1 MRWLFGPVPSRRF
14 GRSLGIDLFT
24 RKTCTFNCV
33 YCEVGRTPRT
43 TDTVDVFAPVGEVLA
58 ELRNYLEDH
67 HDDLPDFITF
77 AGSGEP
83 TLHREIDAIIDGIKE
98 MTTVPVVLLTN
109 GSLLHREAVLNRV
122 LGVDYLVPS
131 LDAGCSETYHR
142 VNRPTAAIPYEKLLE
157 GLIAARQAY
166 HGHYLL
172 EVLLVHEINTSEE
185 ELEKLKGQIDKIN
198 PDAVQI
204 NTVFRPPAE
213 SNVHAATEET
223 IQYFAELVG
232 KKAVPVAYYTHR
244 GVRRHVQG
252 ELLKSVILK
261 TVGIRP
267 CTIQEM
273 TDSIGVD
280 RAAMETAVTALIAGG
295 KVHELDFD
303 GTRHIALTES
313 ASESASAR
321 QKGKQG

>member
-33 YCEVGRTPRT
+33 YCEVGLTPRT
-43 TDTVDVFAPVGEVLA
+43 TDTVDVFAPAGEVLN
-58 ELRNYLEDH
+58 ELRQYLTDH

-83 TLHREIDAIIDGIKE
+83 TLHREIDFIIQGIKE

-109 GSLLHREAVLNRV
+109 GSLLHRKQVLKRV
-122 LGVDYLVPS
+122 LDVNYLVPS
-131 LDAGCSETYHR
+131 LDAGCPETYQLI
-142 VNRPTAAIPYEKLLE
+142 NRPTAAIPFEKLIE
-157 GLIAARQAY
+157 GLLAARKAY
-166 HGHYLL
+166 QGHYLL
-172 EVLLVHEINTSEE
+172 EILLVDGINTGEE
-185 ELEKLKGQIDKIN
+185 ELLKLKSWVDKIN

-213 SNVHAATEET
+213 SSVHAASEAR
-223 IQYFAELVG
+223 IQHFAEIIG
-232 KKAVPVAYYTHR
+232 EKAVPVAYYTGR
-244 GVRRHVQG
+244 GVRRHIQG
-252 ELLKSVILK
+252 ELLRAVILK

-273 TDSIGVD
+273 TDSIGVS
-280 RAAMETAVTALIAGG
+280 RKAMEDAIEKLMASG
-295 KVHELDFD
+295 KICKIDFD
-303 GTRHIALTES
+303 GVEHIAITTEQ
-313 ASESASAR
+313 R
-321 QKGKQG
+321 

>member
-67 HDDLPDFITF
+67 HDDLPNFITF

-172 EVLLVHEINTSEE
+172 EVLLVHEINASEG

-232 KKAVPVAYYTHR
+232 EKAVPVAYYTHH
-244 GVRRHVQG
+244 GVRRHIQG

-280 RAAMETAVTALIAGG
+280 RAAMETAVTALMTGG

-303 GTRHIALTES
+303 GTRHIAITTHREC
-313 ASESASAR
+313 E
-321 QKGKQG
+321 

>member
-1 MRWLFGPVPSRRF
+1 MKWLFGPVPSRRF

-24 RKTCTFNCV
+24 RKICTFDCV

-43 TDTVDVFAPVGEVLA
+43 TDCVDTFAPVEEVLD
-58 ELRNYLEDH
+58 ELRDYLADH

-83 TLHREIDAIIDGIKE
+83 TLHREIDLIIHGIKE
-98 MTTVPVVLLTN
+98 MSTVPVVLLTN

-122 LGVDYLVPS
+122 LDVDYLVPS
-131 LDAGCSETYHR
+131 LDAGCPETYSR
-142 VNRPTAAIPYEKLLE
+142 INRPTAKIPYEKLLE
-157 GLIAARQAY
+157 GLIAAQRACR
-166 HGHYLL
+166 GHYLL
-172 EVLLVHEINTSEE
+172 EVLLVDGVNTSEE
-185 ELEKLKGQIDKIN
+185 ELEKLKECINRIN

-213 SNVHAATEET
+213 SNVHAASEET
-223 IQYFAELVG
+223 IQHFAELVG
-232 KKAVPVAYYTHR
+232 EKAVPVAYYTLK
-244 GVRRHVQG
+244 GARRHIQG
-252 ELLKSVILK
+252 ELLKSVIFK

-280 RAAMETAVTALIAGG
+280 RAAMETAVQDLMESGQII
-295 KVHELDFD
+295 ELDFD
-303 GTRHIALTES
+303 GVGHIAIS
-313 ASESASAR
+313 S
-321 QKGKQG
+321 QKDEY

>member
-43 TDTVDVFAPVGEVLA
+43 TDTVDVFASVREVLD
-58 ELRNYLEDH
+58 ELERYLTDH

-83 TLHREIDAIIDGIKE
+83 TLHSEIDKIIHGIKG

-109 GSLLHREAVLNRV
+109 GSLLHRKAVLNRV
-122 LGVDYLVPS
+122 LAVDYLVPS
-131 LDAGCSETYHR
+131 LDAGCPETYSCI
-142 VNRPTAAIPYEKLLE
+142 NRPTAAIPYEKLIE

-172 EVLLVHEINTSEE
+172 EVLLVDGINTGEE
-185 ELEKLKGQIDKIN
+185 ELDKLKEWIN
-198 PDAVQI
+198 RIKPDAVQI

-213 SNVHAATEET
+213 SNIHAASEET
-223 IQYFAELVG
+223 IQYFARLVG
-232 KKAVPVAYYTHR
+232 EKAVPVAYYTHQ

-252 ELLKSVILK
+252 KLLKAVILK

-273 TDSIGVD
+273 TDSIGVS
-280 RAAMETAVTALIAGG
+280 RSAMKNAVQALIVSG
-295 KVHELDFD
+295 KVHEMNFD
-303 GTRHIALTES
+303 GVSHIAILAHPE
-313 ASESASAR
+313 
-321 QKGKQG
+321 

>member
-33 YCEVGRTPRT
+33 YCEVGLTPRT
-43 TDTVDVFAPVGEVLA
+43 TDTVDVFAPAEEVLN
-58 ELRNYLEDH
+58 ELRQYLTEH

-83 TLHREIDAIIDGIKE
+83 TLHRDIDTIIHGIRE

-109 GSLLHREAVLNRV
+109 GSLLYRENVLQRV
-122 LGVDYLVPS
+122 LDADYLVPS
-131 LDAGCSETYHR
+131 LDAGCPETYQL
-142 VNRPTAAIPYEKLLE
+142 VNRPTAAIPFEKLIE
-157 GLIAARQAY
+157 GLLAARKAY
-166 HGHYLL
+166 RGHYLL
-172 EVLLVHEINTSEE
+172 EVLLVDGINTDEG
-185 ELEKLKGQIDKIN
+185 ELLKLKKWIDKIN

-213 SNVHAATEET
+213 SSVHAVSEKT
-223 IQYFAELVG
+223 IRHFAEIIG
-232 KKAVPVAYYTHR
+232 EKAVPVAYYTGR

-252 ELLKSVILK
+252 ELLRAVILK

-267 CTIQEM
+267 CTVQEM
-273 TDSIGVD
+273 TDSIGVSQK
-280 RAAMETAVTALIAGG
+280 AMANAVEKLMASG
-295 KVHELDFD
+295 KIYALDFD
-303 GTRHIALTES
+303 GVRHIALVE
-313 ASESASAR
+313 EPEK
-321 QKGKQG
+321 QKDSSK